1 LSQKTTMTT
10 RASRGTAA
18 AALLLVFFALWWEP
32 ATSSSAAGTETL
44 VGIQGRDFVILGA
57 DSSVSQSIAL
67 TASNLDKI
75 AVLVDPFP
83 NSDNDNSNSKK
94 NAKRNL
100 LTRQQCIVAAVAGD
114 AADADRLVGT
124 LTAHAAIREYEAGVG
139 CDVDVVD
146 CRFENRTDA
155 ASDPPDIA
163 TSIATSSVGTTSAP
177 AGVSVQDAAHLA
189 RHVIASRLRSSAPL
203 KVCLLVAGM
212 MPVRTA
218 PDGCLAPSTGK
229 VPYVQRRRQPLPRLI
244 VPSMSTASDA
254 SRAGQGSPSERV
266 QQQVR
271 HATMPAGGQARG
283 DPMPLLQSD
292 MDTDQPPPLRL
303 EPRLFWLDEYGS
315 IQRLA
320 YGAHGFGSN
329 FALSILDEGYRT
341 DLTKEHAIELMK
353 SCFDQLRLRYV
364 INSPQPPCIKC
375 VDRHGCHLVR

>member
-1 LSQKTTMTT
+1 MT
-10 RASRGTAA
+10 RASLDAAA
-18 AALLLVFFALWWEP
+18 AALLLILMALWWEP
-32 ATSSSAAGTETL
+32 ASSSSAAGTETL

-67 TASNLDKI
+67 TASSMDKI

-83 NSDNDNSNSKK
+83 NHDGDNSNSKNK
-94 NAKRNL
+94 AKRNL

-124 LTAHAAIREYEAGVG
+124 LTAHAAVREYETGVG

-155 ASDPPDIA
+155 VKNQHDIA
-163 TSIATSSVGTTSAP
+163 TSATSIVGTSISP
-177 AGVSVQDAAHLA
+177 AGISVHDAAHLA

-212 MPVRTA
+212 MPCRTA

-244 VPSMSTASDA
+244 VPSMSVESDA

-271 HATMPAGGQARG
+271 HATMPAGGQAKG
-283 DPMPLLQSD
+283 DPMHLPQSD
-292 MDTDQPPPLRL
+292 MDTDPPPPLRL

-341 DLTKEHAIELMK
+341 DLTKERAIELMR

-375 VDRHGCHLVR
+375 VDRNGCHLVR